1 VIQST
6 ASLTSKQLRQ
16 AADLKE
22 QIERLQQQLDSL
34 LGGESPAASKPKQGR
49 KKKRKM
55 SAEARAKIGAA
66 QKKRWAKQKKS
77 APEN

>member
-1 VIQST
+1 MTQST
-6 ASLTSKQLRQ
+6 ASLTASQLRQ

-22 QIERLQQQLDSL
+22 RIEQLQRKLDSL

-49 KKKRKM
+49 RRKRKM

-66 QKKRWAKQKKS
+66 QKKRWAKQKKAAAES
-77 APEN
+77 